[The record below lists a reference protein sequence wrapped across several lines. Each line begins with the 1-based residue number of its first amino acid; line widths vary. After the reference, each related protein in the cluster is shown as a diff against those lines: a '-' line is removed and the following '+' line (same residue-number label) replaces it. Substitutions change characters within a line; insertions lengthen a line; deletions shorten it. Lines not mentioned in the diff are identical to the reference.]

1 MTAGSD
7 VPQGRAHQA
16 VDLAARRGIRHTLLQ
31 FQLNET
37 DEQRIQRA
45 TGGENLLGNIG
56 EWPPLRDHGCHG

>member
-1 MTAGSD
+1 VTDGSD
-7 VPQGRAHQA
+7 APKGGVHQA
-16 VDLAARRGIRHTLLQ
+16 VDLAACRGIWHPLLQ

-56 EWPPLRDHGCHG
+56 EWPPIRDHGCHG